1 MRQRER
7 EGRKQEDAEP
17 RTPPIAP
24 PAFGGV
30 TLASSSI
37 VMAAL
42 AGMTNPEA
50 WIG

>member
-7 EGRKQEDAEP
+7 EGRKQKAAEP

-24 PAFGGV
+24 PAVGRV
-30 TLASSSI
+30 AVASASI
-37 VMAAL
+37 VMSPIL
-42 AGMTNPEA
+42 GLTNPEA

>member
-7 EGRKQEDAEP
+7 EGRKQKAAEP

-24 PAFGGV
+24 PAVGGV
-30 TLASSSI
+30 AIASSSI

-42 AGMTNPEA
+42 VGMTNPEA
-50 WIG
+50 WIE

>member
-7 EGRKQEDAEP
+7 EGRKQKAAEP

-24 PAFGGV
+24 PAVGAV
-30 TLASSSI
+30 ALAFSSI

-42 AGMTNPEA
+42 AGVTNPEA
-50 WIG
+50 WIE